1 MGSHRYGQAV
11 GNHGIGRRSI
21 VQVRRSLLM
30 LFVVL
35 FVMLGLLLLLL
46 GLLLGLWVR
55 HDVAQVRVLDIHIWV
70 SRRHQGRPS
79 EALA

>member
-11 GNHGIGRRSI
+11 CDHGIGCRGI
-21 VQVRRSLLM
+21 VKVRRSLLM
-30 LFVVL
+30 LFV
-35 FVMLGLLLLLL
+35 MLLLLLLLLLL

-70 SRRHQGRPS
+70 SRRHQGRPC